1 MVPAFKNVWERSI
14 AKNYRS
20 CSLLSVVSNVLEKL
34 VYNRLDDRPRKFVP
48 FSDFQGG
55 FRSFPSTADF
65 LTVVS
70 DGIAR
75 VFNRSGATQ
84 SVTLDL
90 YNAFDR
96 VSDQVFGHTLPF
108 LSNKRFQVALDGKS
122 S

>member
-1 MVPAFKNVWERSI
+1 MVPVFKNVWESSI
-14 AKNYRS
+14 AKNYS
-20 CSLLSVVSNVLEKL
+20 CSLLSIVSNVPEKL

-55 FRSFPSTADF
+55 FMSFPSTADF
-65 LTVVS
+65 LTVES

-75 VFNRSGATQ
+75 VFNRPGATQ

-90 YNAFDR
+90 YNTFDR
-96 VSDQVFGHTLPF
+96 VSDQVFGLTLPF